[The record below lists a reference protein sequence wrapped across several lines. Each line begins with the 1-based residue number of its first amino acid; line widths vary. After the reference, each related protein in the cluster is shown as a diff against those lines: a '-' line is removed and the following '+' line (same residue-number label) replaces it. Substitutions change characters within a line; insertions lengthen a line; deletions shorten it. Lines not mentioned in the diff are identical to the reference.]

1 MRGQCVTG
9 RTAGLASAIVLC
21 GAISG
26 QSFAQ
31 DAGKLPSQQE
41 MWEMILRQ
49 QEEISE
55 LKQQVEANKGRVET
69 TEQQA
74 AATTAKVLEVE
85 RVANQSPSTPSEQG
99 WWNRT
104 SLGGYGELHYNG
116 GDKEEID
123 FHRFVLFLGHEFN
136 DRIRLY
142 SELELEHALAGDG
155 EAGEVE
161 LEQAFIEMDLTD
173 SHALRAGVQLIP
185 VGINVHGPWPVR
197 W

>member
-55 LKQQVEANKGRVET
+55 LKQQVEAIQLKSSRKKGS
-69 TEQQA
+69 
-74 AATTAKVLEVE
+74 
-85 RVANQSPSTPSEQG
+85 AN
-99 WWNRT
+99 
-104 SLGGYGELHYNG
+104 L
-116 GDKEEID
+116 K
-123 FHRFVLFLGHEFN
+123 F
-136 DRIRLY
+136 
-142 SELELEHALAGDG
+142 
-155 EAGEVE
+155 
-161 LEQAFIEMDLTD
+161 FIPLC
-173 SHALRAGVQLIP
+173 
-185 VGINVHGPWPVR
+185 
-197 W
+197 